1 MGVKAS
7 QCSDINH
14 IQPTT
19 AAASIFKLL
28 VKNLRRLLTSW
39 NPYRENGPAY
49 QKKYVDVEM
58 YYNKLIP
65 VIELPACVK
74 FVVMQGTTR
83 T

>member
-39 NPYRENGPAY
+39 NPYHKNGPAY

-65 VIELPACVK
+65 VIELPAA
-74 FVVMQGTTR
+74 
-83 T
+83 